1 MHLSYL
7 KKSDLIRMTF
17 IVTQR
22 AEILTILRTTMIIAM
37 FFFIVYFPCK
47 NAKNFPEIRLHYREY
62 EMNVVYLTSD
72 TVITIIITITT
83 IDPTP

>member
-1 MHLSYL
+1 M
-7 KKSDLIRMTF
+7 
-17 IVTQR
+17 
-22 AEILTILRTTMIIAM
+22 IAM

-47 NAKNFPEIRLHYREY
+47 QRFKIAKNFPEIRLHYREY